1 MFVPS
6 VELIEGAAVGFVIGV
21 FCPAVCRKIKAAF
34 TSETKKLVAE
44 LKTKVEALEA
54 KIVKDGQAA
63 IADAEKVPAAIAAEI
78 KKA

>member
-6 VELIEGAAVGFVIGV
+6 VDFLEAAAAGFTTGV

-34 TSETKKLVAE
+34 TSETKKLLAE

-63 IADAEKVPAAIAAEI
+63 IADAEKVPAALEAEI

>member
-1 MFVPS
+1 MFVP
-6 VELIEGAAVGFVIGV
+6 LIEGAAAGFVTGV

-54 KIVKDGQAA
+54 KIK
-63 IADAEKVPAAIAAEI
+63 KVA
-78 KKA
+78 